1 MDFTKAKKAFL
12 ILADGTVFE
21 GKTFGCEGT
30 IIGEV
35 VFTTTMVGYQE
46 TMTDPNYCGQLVAQ
60 TFPLI
65 GNYGTNDEDYSS
77 DNSVIGGYIVREYCE
92 EPSNFRCQYKIDD
105 FMKKHNIIGLYDI
118 DTRRLTR
125 ILREKG
131 VMNGMITNEPD
142 FNKEEALKKIAAY
155 EIGEVVSRFSVK
167 EKQIFKAENAKFN
180 VALVDFG
187 NKKNTVDS
195 LLKLGCNV
203 TVLPYDASAEDIKAI
218 NPDGIV
224 LSNGPGNPEL
234 NTKAIET
241 FKSLIPEKIPTFAI
255 CLGHQIL
262 ALANGAKTFK
272 LKYGHRG
279 ANQPVISL
287 DESGRTFIV
296 SQNYGYAVD
305 VESIPAEIGKVS
317 FINAN
322 DKTCEGID
330 YLNAPAFSVE
340 FHPDACGG
348 PQDTS
353 YLFDRF
359 IKLMEDK

>member
-12 ILADGTVFE
+12 VLADGTVFE
-21 GKTFGCEGT
+21 GKSFGCEGT
-30 IIGEV
+30 VIGEV

-65 GNYGTNDEDYSS
+65 GNYGTNDEDYAS
-77 DNSVIGGYIVREYCE
+77 DNSVISGYIVREYCE
-92 EPSNFRCQYKIDD
+92 EPSNFRCKYTIDD
-105 FMKKHNIIGLYDI
+105 FMKKHGVIGLYDI

-125 ILREKG
+125 IIREKG
-131 VMNGMITNEPD
+131 VMNGMITNEAD
-142 FNKEEALKKIAAY
+142 FNKEEAMKKLAAY
-155 EIGEVVSRFSVK
+155 EIGEVVSKFSVK
-167 EKQIFKAENAKFN
+167 EKQIFKSENAKYN

-187 NKKNTVDS
+187 NKKSTLDA
-195 LLKLGCNV
+195 LLSMGCDV
-203 TVLPYDASAEDIKAI
+203 TVLPYDVSADEIKAL

-224 LSNGPGNPEL
+224 LSNGPGDPAL

-241 FKSLIPEKIPTFAI
+241 FKALIPEKIPTFGI

-262 ALANGAKTFK
+262 ALANGAKTMK

-287 DESGRTFIV
+287 ETDRTYIV

-305 VESIPAEIGKVS
+305 KETLPENVGKLS

-322 DKTCEGID
+322 DKTCEGIS
-330 YLNAPAFSVE
+330 YVNAPAFSVE
-340 FHPDACGG
+340 FHPDACSG

-359 IKLMEDK
+359 IKLMEGK